1 MTNNNLIR
9 FILIITNIFFLIIGI
24 GSLVTGFI
32 SKHNTYSVESKL
44 DTSEIALI
52 AMGIF
57 ISIVSLFGIIGV
69 LYTNKCFLIIY
80 LIIVMSMFTL
90 HGIAL
95 IILFAEK
102 NQIEIEYKV
111 YLKKNVNSL
120 ILNTASDFNEKC
132 KVMKA
137 LSTLFN
143 CCGFNGTNDFTKVE
157 IKIQCCLA
165 KQMIGCGQHSIDVL
179 KNWTLHFFV
188 IPSCVVLV
196 IELSS
201 ILFVSFFLVAIKW

>member
-1 MTNNNLIR
+1 MKNNNLIR
-9 FILIITNIFFLIIGI
+9 FILIITNIFFLMIGI
-24 GSLVTGFI
+24 CSLVAGFI

-69 LYTNKCFLIIY
+69 LYTNKCFLIIH
-80 LIIVMSMFTL
+80 LIIVMTMFTL

-120 ILNTASDFNEKC
+120 KINTTSDFNEKC

-137 LSTLFN
+137 LSTIFN
-143 CCGFNGTNDFTKVE
+143 CCGFNGTNDFTTDE

-165 KQMIGCGQHSIDVL
+165 KQMIGCGQHPIDVL
-179 KNWTLHFFV
+179 KNWTFHFFV

-201 ILFVSFFLVAIKW
+201 ILFVPFFLVAIKW

>member
-1 MTNNNLIR
+1 MKNNNLIR
-9 FILIITNIFFLIIGI
+9 FILIITNIFFLMIGI
-24 GSLVTGFI
+24 CSLVAGFI

-69 LYTNKCFLIIY
+69 LYTNKCFLIIH
-80 LIIVMSMFTL
+80 LIIVMTMFTL

-120 ILNTASDFNEKC
+120 KINTTSDFNEKC

-137 LSTLFN
+137 LSTIFN
-143 CCGFNGTNDFTKVE
+143 CCGFNGK
-157 IKIQCCLA
+157 
-165 KQMIGCGQHSIDVL
+165 L
-179 KNWTLHFFV
+179 KKLMQSQAAFYFK
-188 IPSCVVLV
+188 
-196 IELSS
+196 
-201 ILFVSFFLVAIKW
+201 SFYKYSEKNN